1 MLTMIV
7 VGMPTQEEE
16 LGGIMLVDDHNEF
29 NEMIHL
35 MMLWTVNHRWGAGA
49 QLMFNLYKNWVE
61 PPLCQPRKALVILL
75 RQGGVNGSDPLS
87 MFLYR
92 IPPNPLT

>member
-35 MMLWTVNHRWGAGA
+35 MML
-49 QLMFNLYKNWVE
+49 
-61 PPLCQPRKALVILL
+61 
-75 RQGGVNGSDPLS
+75 
-87 MFLYR
+87 
-92 IPPNPLT
+92 